1 MENKN
6 NDCTDGILDTL
17 HNIEDSTREE
27 FEELIG
33 IESNKKTF
41 VRNLRKL
48 FTIPLNINYN
58 TAEKIK
64 RIIKIAIETTL
75 KLWPESKRQ

>member
-41 VRNLRKL
+41 VRNLSKL